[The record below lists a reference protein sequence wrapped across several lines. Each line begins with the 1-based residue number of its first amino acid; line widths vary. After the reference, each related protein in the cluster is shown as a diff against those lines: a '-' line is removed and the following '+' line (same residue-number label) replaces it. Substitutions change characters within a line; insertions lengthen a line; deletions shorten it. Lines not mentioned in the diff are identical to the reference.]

1 MRINGLQRIGLVL
14 SALWALGAALRERG
28 KQVDYAKDLFQSQ
41 YGECLNRANSM
52 INCDNI
58 SYQAAMDS
66 TANWADVAFFAFGP
80 VIAGWLVALIT
91 MRTFR
96 WVSDG
101 FSKKNY

>member
-1 MRINGLQRIGLVL
+1 
-14 SALWALGAALRERG
+14 
-28 KQVDYAKDLFQSQ
+28 
-41 YGECLNRANSM
+41 M

-66 TANWADVAFFAFGP
+66 TTNWADVVFFAFGP